1 MKIIFR
7 SFVIFITCYLCIL
20 LSPKVNIEQ
29 LLFDDLRF
37 FPFIDPYNV
46 THGLVFV
53 SIMVTF
59 LTIMINHIFKPFI
72 EIYLMYYFKFS
83 FYLITNFFSISAIFI
98 LLRVYGYSRLN
109 VLMYILTLSTF
120 FYFEEKFL

>member
-7 SFVIFITCYLCIL
+7 IFVIFISCYFCIS

-29 LLFDDLRF
+29 LLFDDLNF
-37 FPFIDPYNV
+37 FSIIDPYNT
-46 THGLVFV
+46 THGLVVV
-53 SIMVTF
+53 SILVTF
-59 LTIMINHIFKPFI
+59 LTIIINNIFKPFI

-83 FYLITNFFSISAIFI
+83 FFLLINFFSLSAIFI

-109 VLMYILTLSTF
+109 VLLYVLGLSTY
-120 FYFEEKFL
+120 FYLEDKLL

>member
-1 MKIIFR
+1 MKLIFKT
-7 SFVIFITCYLCIL
+7 FVIFISSYLCVF

-37 FPFIDPYNV
+37 FSIIDPYNV
-46 THGLVFV
+46 AHGFIFV

-59 LTIMINHIFKPFI
+59 LTILINRIFKPFI

-83 FYLITNFFSISAIFI
+83 FFLLTNFFSISAIFI

-109 VLMYILTLSTF
+109 VLLYTLSLSIF
-120 FYFEEKFL
+120 FYFEDKVL

>member
-1 MKIIFR
+1 M
-7 SFVIFITCYLCIL
+7 TCYLCIL
-20 LSPKVNIEQ
+20 FSPKVNIEQ

-37 FPFIDPYNV
+37 FAFINPYNV

-59 LTIMINHIFKPFI
+59 LTIMINRIFKPFI

-109 VLMYILTLSTF
+109 VLLYILTLSTF
-120 FYFEEKFL
+120 FYFEDKIL

>member
-7 SFVIFITCYLCIL
+7 SSVIFISCYLCIF

-37 FPFIDPYNV
+37 ISIIDPYNA
-46 THGLVFV
+46 THGLIFV
-53 SIMVTF
+53 SIMVTV
-59 LTIMINHIFKPFI
+59 LTILINRIFKPFI
-72 EIYLMYYFKFS
+72 EIYLMYYFKFT
-83 FYLITNFFSISAIFI
+83 FYLLTSFFSISAIFI

-109 VLMYILTLSTF
+109 VLLYILTLSTF
-120 FYFEEKFL
+120 FYFEDKLL

>member
-1 MKIIFR
+1 LKIIFR

-20 LSPKVNIEQ
+20 FSPKVNIEQ

-37 FPFIDPYNV
+37 FAFIDPYNV

-59 LTIMINHIFKPFI
+59 LTNVINRIFKPFI

-98 LLRVYGYSRLN
+98 LLRIYGYSRLY
-109 VLMYILTLSTF
+109 VLLYILTLSTF
-120 FYFEEKFL
+120 FYFEDKIF

>member
-1 MKIIFR
+1 MKLIFKT
-7 SFVIFITCYLCIL
+7 FVIFISSYLCVF

-37 FPFIDPYNV
+37 FSIIDPYNV
-46 THGLVFV
+46 AHGFIFV
-53 SIMVTF
+53 STMVTF
-59 LTIMINHIFKPFI
+59 LTILINRIFKPFI

-83 FYLITNFFSISAIFI
+83 FFLLTNFFSISAIFI

-109 VLMYILTLSTF
+109 ILLYILSLSTF
-120 FYFEEKFL
+120 FYFEDKLL

>member
-1 MKIIFR
+1 MKLIFKI
-7 SFVIFITCYLCIL
+7 FVIFISSYLCVF

-37 FPFIDPYNV
+37 FSIIDPYNV
-46 THGLVFV
+46 AHGFIFV

-59 LTIMINHIFKPFI
+59 LTILINRIFKPFI

-98 LLRVYGYSRLN
+98 LLRVYGYSRLY
-109 VLMYILTLSTF
+109 VLLYILTLSTF
-120 FYFEEKFL
+120 FYFEDKIL

>member
-1 MKIIFR
+1 MKLIFKT
-7 SFVIFITCYLCIL
+7 FVIFISSYLCVF

-37 FPFIDPYNV
+37 FSIIDPYNV
-46 THGLVFV
+46 AHGFIFV

-59 LTIMINHIFKPFI
+59 LTIMINRIFKPFI

-109 VLMYILTLSTF
+109 VLLYILTLSTF
-120 FYFEEKFL
+120 FYFEDKIL